1 MAGRGGQEGGY
12 VVAGSGAVGGMMV
25 FVPSN

>member
-1 MAGRGGQEGGY
+1 MAGGGDQEGGY
-12 VVAGSGAVGGMMV
+12 VVADSGAVGGMMV